1 MAKRI
6 CLVQGHPDA
15 RGGRLCHALEGA
27 YAEGARLGGHALERL
42 DVAAIETP
50 FLQDAEAFRS
60 PPTGDILR
68 AQKMIADADHT
79 VFIYPLWLG
88 SMPARLKAFLEQLAR
103 GNFFIEADSK
113 GGWPKKLLKG
123 KSARVIVTMGMP
135 APAYRLMFGKAG
147 VKSMEQGILA
157 LAGFSPVKDTLI
169 GLVDGASE
177 KTRTGWLE
185 KMRALGE
192 GAR

>member
-1 MAKRI
+1 
-6 CLVQGHPDA
+6 
-15 RGGRLCHALEGA
+15 
-27 YAEGARLGGHALERL
+27 
-42 DVAAIETP
+42 
-50 FLQDAEAFRS
+50 
-60 PPTGDILR
+60 
-68 AQKMIADADHT
+68 
-79 VFIYPLWLG
+79 
-88 SMPARLKAFLEQLAR
+88 
-103 GNFFIEADSK
+103 
-113 GGWPKKLLKG
+113 
-123 KSARVIVTMGMP
+123 MGMP

-177 KTRTGWLE
+177 KTRAGWLE